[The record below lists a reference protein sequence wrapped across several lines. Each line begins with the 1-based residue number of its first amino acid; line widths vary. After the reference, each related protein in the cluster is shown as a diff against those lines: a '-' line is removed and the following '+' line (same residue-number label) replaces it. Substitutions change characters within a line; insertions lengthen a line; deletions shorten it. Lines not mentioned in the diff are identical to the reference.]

1 MVLTDQL
8 YRHVFHF
15 CGRVG
20 IGVGMGRGGGEKLRL
35 KLTSAKVEVE
45 VEAELGN
52 ISLCSLF
59 FPSFPSP
66 IKLQYQLINLQ
77 NQEIG

>member
-20 IGVGMGRGGGEKLRL
+20 IGVGVGRGGGEKLRL
-35 KLTSAKVEVE
+35 KLTSAKVEIE
-45 VEAELGN
+45 VEAELDN
-52 ISLCSLF
+52 IVAPPPQIKCSNFRKIL
-59 FPSFPSP
+59 PP
-66 IKLQYQLINLQ
+66 L
-77 NQEIG
+77 